1 MTINSYFFN
10 AVQSGGTYDRIYN
23 AEDFSSYLNQL
34 VGNGVFPNPSSQLK
48 VSASSGM
55 NVVVGAGSGW
65 INGHKM
71 VNTAD
76 LTLTVGASDVLLN
89 RMDAVVMYLDLDT
102 RTMGVEVKQGT
113 PTASTPTAP
122 ALVRTSTR
130 YELCLA
136 TVLVAKQTSAI
147 TTSMITDTRTNG
159 SLCGIVQGL
168 IQQMDT
174 TDLWQQ
180 QQEAFNEWFESVQQQ
195 FQEGKQFKKLEA
207 VHAVVGG
214 QNVYDITDYIP
225 TYSYLYDILE
235 LYVNGLHLTA
245 NEYTQNGSTV
255 TITKQLQWAGDVL
268 DIVVYKSVDP
278 DAN

>member
-1 MTINSYFFN
+1 MAINSYFFN
-10 AVQSGGTYDRIYN
+10 AVLDGSTYDRIYN

-48 VSASSGM
+48 VVASTGM

-102 RTMGVEVKQGT
+102 RTMGVEIKQGT
-113 PTASTPTAP
+113 PTAGTPTAP

-168 IQQMDT
+168 IQQIDT

-207 VHAVVGG
+207 VRTAHGG
-214 QNVYDITDYIP
+214 QSVHNITDYIP

-235 LYVNGLHLTA
+235 IYVNGLHLTA

-255 TITKQLQWAGDVL
+255 TITKHLQWEGDVL
-268 DIVVYKSVDP
+268 DFVVYQSVDP

>member
-1 MTINSYFFN
+1 MAINSYFFN

-48 VSASSGM
+48 VVASTGM

-168 IQQMDT
+168 IQQIDT

-245 NEYTQNGSTV
+245 NEYTQDGSTV
-255 TITKQLQWAGDVL
+255 TITKHLQWAGDVL
-268 DIVVYKSVDP
+268 DIVVYQSVDP